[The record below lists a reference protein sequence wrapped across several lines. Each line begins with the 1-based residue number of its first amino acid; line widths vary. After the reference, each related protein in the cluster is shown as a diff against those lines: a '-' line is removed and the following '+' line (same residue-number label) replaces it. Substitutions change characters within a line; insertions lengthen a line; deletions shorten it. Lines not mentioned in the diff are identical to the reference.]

1 MKNVLIYAPMAHPGY
16 LYLSVPLLVGQL
28 ENSGIDAHGIDMNI
42 KYFNHAF
49 TSSYLEQVFEKIKN
63 YKKNSSEYAEESY
76 YNEKI
81 KHIKEYLEKHT
92 NRAEYAIKY
101 IESAVKIL
109 KTNDFYNPK
118 LYMKSY
124 RIIMYALELISCLY
138 YPQAVS
144 YTEFHNEFYKQS
156 YKDIKS
162 ETENKDINPFL
173 EYFEQITDS
182 IITKETEFIGIS
194 ASFDRQIMPALTLA
208 KILKK
213 KTKAH
218 ISLGGNVFCRIE
230 ETLKQNPEIFDIFA
244 DSIMVGDGEKNI
256 IKLVDAVNNRKPL
269 DNISGIIYKKDGDLK
284 YNSFDYIKNM
294 QEIKPISL
302 TGYNLKD
309 YFIPEVVLPIQISK
323 GCYWGKCTFCDYF
336 HGKPKF
342 FTKTVSQTVKEMSE
356 YKEKYGISNFEF
368 VDEAISP
375 HFYDKFADKLL
386 EENLDIHFHSMA
398 RLEKE
403 FTLELLQKI
412 HKAGLS
418 IISWGY
424 ESASKRIMELINKG
438 VDLDFREE
446 IIKNSAK
453 TGIWNFGYIM
463 LGFPS
468 ETKEEAQKT
477 ISFIEENQ
485 DIIDNFTCSVFKLRK
500 HSPIAQNPEKFN
512 LKNRKNDNDF
522 AIEYSFEDNDKTERN
537 KNILLE
543 YFKPE
548 HINNILDNFTFYLSE
563 NYLILYLVK
572 YGREYVKNIK
582 ISSL

>member
-28 ENSGIDAHGIDMNI
+28 EHSGIDACGIDMNI
-42 KYFNHAF
+42 KYFNHVF
-49 TSSYLEQVFEKIKN
+49 TSSYLKEVYNKLKTYEN
-63 YKKNSSEYAEESY
+63 NSSEYKRESY
-76 YNEKI
+76 YEEKV
-81 KHIKEYLEKHT
+81 KRIKEYIKKHT

-109 KTNDFYNPK
+109 KTEDFYNPK

-124 RIIMYALELISCLY
+124 RIMMYALELISCLY

-144 YTEFHNEFYKQS
+144 YNEFHNEFYKQS

-173 EYFEQITDS
+173 EYFEQIADN
-182 IITKETEFIGIS
+182 IIDEDTEFIGIS

-230 ETLKQNPEIFDIFA
+230 ETLKQNPEILDIFA

-256 IKLVDAVNNRKPL
+256 IKLVNAVNNKKPL
-269 DNISGIIYKKDGDLK
+269 DEISGIIYKKDNILK
-284 YNSFDYIKNM
+284 YNPFDYIKNM
-294 QEIKPISL
+294 QDIKPISL
-302 TGYNLKD
+302 NGYNLKD

-342 FTKTVSQTVKEMSE
+342 YTKTVSQTVKEMSE
-356 YKEKYGISNFEF
+356 YKAKYGISNFEF

-386 EENLDIHFHSMA
+386 EEKLDIHFHSMA

-418 IISWGY
+418 IPPIS
-424 ESASKRIMELINKG
+424 
-438 VDLDFREE
+438 
-446 IIKNSAK
+446 
-453 TGIWNFGYIM
+453 
-463 LGFPS
+463 
-468 ETKEEAQKT
+468 
-477 ISFIEENQ
+477 
-485 DIIDNFTCSVFKLRK
+485 
-500 HSPIAQNPEKFN
+500 IAFFVI
-512 LKNRKNDNDF
+512 R
-522 AIEYSFEDNDKTERN
+522 T
-537 KNILLE
+537 
-543 YFKPE
+543 
-548 HINNILDNFTFYLSE
+548 
-563 NYLILYLVK
+563 
-572 YGREYVKNIK
+572 
-582 ISSL
+582 